1 MKIQFSF
8 WALCLT
14 GIFFLSF
21 TACTNDAPVSEAPAG
36 GLSTDLV
43 KNPRSLTQDSSVLN
57 NALGRLQFTDTVHDF
72 KLVRAGEVV
81 STEFEFKNT
90 GKQDVL
96 IYDAKVGCGCTVPE
110 YTSAP
115 IRPGETGNIKVRFNS
130 EGKTGFNDKS
140 ILVHTNGDPAVYE
153 LHILA
158 EVR

>member
-14 GIFFLSF
+14 GMCFFGW
-21 TACTNDAPVSEAPAG
+21 TACNNEAPVSEAPAG
-36 GLSTDLV
+36 GLSTDLI
-43 KNPRSLTQDSSVLN
+43 KNPRSLTQDSSDTGST
-57 NALGRLQFTDTVHDF
+57 LGCLQFTDTLHDF
-72 KLVRAGEVV
+72 KLIRAGEVV

-90 GKQDVL
+90 GKQDIL

-110 YTSAP
+110 YSSAP
-115 IRPGETGNIKVRFNS
+115 IRPGETGHIKVRFNS
-130 EGKTGFNDKS
+130 EGKTGYNDKS
-140 ILVHTNGDPAVYE
+140 ILVHTNGNPAVYE